1 MLELDGS
8 ALFVKIMKTKES
20 EVQYLLAE
28 AFESL
33 MKKFRQVPRDLTYE
47 SDIRML
53 TSHRSSIKRD
63 ATGDHYNSYILEQM
77 LSTYRNC
84 ALESGPGM
92 KRRMHDIM
100 STQMRHGNIFINIR
114 RRTQRETSKLF
125 DETASNLKQQLGEVC
140 EQIGNDLAVLRGSEA
155 TVMEEHPEF
164 LDLMKKTVA
173 TAKKKLTELLRA
185 IEPAQA
191 EARRLSYI

>member
-8 ALFVKIMKTKES
+8 ALFVKIMKRKARCST
-20 EVQYLLAE
+20 
-28 AFESL
+28 SL
-33 MKKFRQVPRDLTYE
+33 PKHSKAMKIQASPRDLTYE

-114 RRTQRETSKLF
+114 RRIKETSKLF

-140 EQIGNDLAVLRGSEA
+140 EQIGNDLAVLRGSA

-164 LDLMKKTVA
+164 W
-173 TAKKKLTELLRA
+173 
-185 IEPAQA
+185 I
-191 EARRLSYI
+191 